1 MTRIYFVRHAE
12 AQGNVKEF
20 FQGRIDCDI
29 SEKGSVQLEYLAK
42 RFETVDFDA
51 IYSSPLKRA
60 MATAKAVN
68 SRLQLPI
75 IEREDIIEINGG
87 VWEGKLWTEI
97 EKEYPAEHDLWK
109 NDMEHFSVKDGE
121 KMTEVYERMKK
132 AVAEIVRENKGKTA
146 VVVSHGCALRNYLAY
161 AEFGSMDRLGDVGWS
176 DNTAV
181 SLIEYDDAL
190 TPKIIFKNDSSHL
203 PPEASTLAFSRWSKY
218 DEKESGK

>member
-12 AQGNVKEF
+12 AEGNVKEF

-29 SEKGSVQLEYLAK
+29 SEKGAVQLEYLAK
-42 RFETVDFDA
+42 RFETIDYDA

-60 MATAKAVN
+60 MSTARAVN
-68 SRLQLPI
+68 RRLQLPI
-75 IEREDIIEINGG
+75 IERENIIEINGG

-97 EKEYPAEHDLWK
+97 ERDYPTEHNLWK
-109 NDMEHFSVKDGE
+109 NDMKRFEIEGGE
-121 KMTEVYERMKK
+121 RMAEVYERMKS
-132 AVAEIVRENKGKTA
+132 AITDIVRENQGKTA
-146 VVVSHGCALRNYLAY
+146 VVVSHGCALRNYLSY
-161 AEFGSMDRLGDVGWS
+161 AEFGSADRLGDVGWS

-181 SLIEYDDAL
+181 SLIEYDDNF

-218 DEKESGK
+218 DEKEGVK